1 MYEIALSVTEC
12 LRAGTQ
18 VDVAWAV
25 ETHGFSSRAPAEALA
40 ITPDGTRIGRVLSG
54 SLDDQLADLSE
65 QGATGRLV
73 DLRVGEVDAI
83 AAGLACGGDARCLL
97 LPAVDLPA
105 DLWPRLRDRE
115 PICLVTRLDGAQ
127 VLGTDLF
134 SSETIAG
141 AGPEIANIFGR
152 GASRTLVST
161 DSVLTVL
168 WPVPKLVL
176 VGSGEVADALAAAAG
191 LLGWSTQ
198 TLAETSAA
206 GREIAGLAAVD
217 KLVVISHDLDT
228 AGPALAAALDGQ
240 VGYIGALGSDRGVNP
255 RRGTGG
261 PHRRD
266 RDLVART
273 TGVNSLGRG
282 AAAPQSPA
290 RRRVGREWTHDGRR
304 ANGVLR
310 PRRRTAG
317 PNHPGRD
324 RGRRRLAGA
333 ARPDRVA

>member
-134 SSETIAG
+134 SSETIAD

-217 KLVVISHDLDT
+217 KLIVISHDLDT

-240 VGYIGALGSDRGVNP
+240 VGYIGALGS
-255 RRGTGG
+255 
-261 PHRRD
+261 
-266 RDLVART
+266 
-273 TGVNSLGRG
+273 
-282 AAAPQSPA
+282 
-290 RRRVGREWTHDGRR
+290 
-304 ANGVLR
+304 
-310 PRRRTAG
+310 RRTQQSRADWLAQRGITDLTRIHGPAGLDIGAG
-317 PNHPGRD
+317 PPAEIAVSILAEALAVRTGATATSLRERPGSIH
-324 RGRRRLAGA
+324 
-333 ARPDRVA
+333 